1 MNLFEELKWR
11 GLIKDISS
19 PELEK
24 KLNEEKI
31 SFYWG
36 TDPTADSLH
45 LGHYSSLVTAKR
57 LARAGHHPILLVG
70 GATGLIGDPRPTSER
85 EIIKKETLNH
95 NLEGIKR
102 QVEGIFNGNV
112 EIVNN
117 YDWFCG
123 YEFLDFLRDVGKYIN
138 VNYMLNKDIIRRRL
152 ESGITYAEFSY
163 TLIQG
168 YDFLRLYQNKNCV
181 LQAAGSD
188 QWGNITTGID
198 LIRKITGNEAY
209 GFTMP
214 LVTDKSGKKFGKS
227 EGNAI
232 WLDLNKT
239 SSYEMYQY
247 LVNVED
253 EMVIDYLKIFTFL
266 TRNEIEKLEISNK
279 EHPELREA
287 HKTLAREIITDL
299 HGKEEYEK
307 ALHLSEVLFT
317 EEFKSLTASEI
328 EEIFKGNKINKVT
341 SDNLVDLLIEVNA
354 AKSKREAREFIL
366 GNAIKVNGQKIEIKH
381 PAKTH
386 EEAVDFTLKQLI
398 NPEYKVIDSLDEISA
413 IGHRL
418 VHGGEKINK
427 SVIITDE
434 VVEVLKECIDLA
446 PLHNP
451 AGIIGIEACKKVMP
465 GKPMVGV
472 FDTAFHQTMPKE
484 RYIYPIPYEYYKK
497 YGIRKYGFHGTSH
510 MYVSQRLAEI
520 VGKDISELKIV
531 TCHLGQGSSIC
542 AVEGGKSV
550 DTSMGLTPLAGIPMV
565 TRSGDLDP
573 SVVTFLMKKEGWTA
587 EEAENMLNKKSGVQ
601 GISGLA
607 PDFREIEAASYG
619 DNERAEIAIE
629 KFKYEIASYIAKYAV
644 AMNGVDY
651 IVFTGGVG
659 ENQINIRRGICEKLE
674 FMGVKID
681 VEANNVRGEEKE
693 ISAPDSKV
701 KVYLVPTNEELM
713 IAKETARLIK

>member
-287 HKTLAREIITDL
+287 HKTLAKEIITDL

-341 SDNLVDLLIEVNA
+341 GDNLVDLLIEVNA

-366 GNAIKVNGQKIEIKH
+366 GNAIKVNGQKISKLDYNLSDD
-381 PAKTH
+381 
-386 EEAVDFTLKQLI
+386 DF
-398 NPEYKVIDSLDEISA
+398 
-413 IGHRL
+413 
-418 VHGGEKINK
+418 
-427 SVIITDE
+427 
-434 VVEVLKECIDLA
+434 
-446 PLHNP
+446 
-451 AGIIGIEACKKVMP
+451 IE
-465 GKPMVGV
+465 
-472 FDTAFHQTMPKE
+472 
-484 RYIYPIPYEYYKK
+484 KK
-497 YGIRKYGFHGTSH
+497 YIIIKR
-510 MYVSQRLAEI
+510 
-520 VGKDISELKIV
+520 GKKNYYI
-531 TCHLGQGSSIC
+531 GQ
-542 AVEGGKSV
+542 K
-550 DTSMGLTPLAGIPMV
+550 
-565 TRSGDLDP
+565 
-573 SVVTFLMKKEGWTA
+573 
-587 EEAENMLNKKSGVQ
+587 
-601 GISGLA
+601 
-607 PDFREIEAASYG
+607 
-619 DNERAEIAIE
+619 
-629 KFKYEIASYIAKYAV
+629 
-644 AMNGVDY
+644 
-651 IVFTGGVG
+651 
-659 ENQINIRRGICEKLE
+659 
-674 FMGVKID
+674 
-681 VEANNVRGEEKE
+681 
-693 ISAPDSKV
+693 
-701 KVYLVPTNEELM
+701 
-713 IAKETARLIK
+713 